1 MKKKYAKIFVFAFGI
16 LLLLGAIPRGIE
28 VLNHNY
34 LFGFDQGLFY
44 ESVRKIV
51 VEHKPTLVGT
61 EVGGIGG
68 FFQGPGWYY
77 LLAIAFIFTGGD
89 PYGGIVLMFII
100 SLAALSFSYLLFKK
114 VFGNITA
121 LSIAFFVAV
130 SPVIIQQARSIW
142 PPYPVTLLT
151 VVFLYCFYKF
161 LSGKQK
167 YLPLAVFVIGL
178 MSHFEIATSGT
189 MLLQLVLFSP
199 LLFYPKKIIQ
209 PRIIIVAILAF
220 AASQVLFLLFE
231 ARHGFIGIKGIY
243 QLFSVGGVK
252 NTYQFVIANHYDV
265 FRSTIVSVLP
275 GNTTVN
281 LIIIVI
287 GLVGSFLYLRDKK
300 NNYANKL
307 FLIYLLV
314 GIPLLFIVFLGTRLG
329 IWSWWIYEIPV
340 FMCFVYGIIIGY
352 FFKSSNLFKKILAL
366 GIIIWLSIIFMG
378 YTIAQYKHDYNDYG
392 GDAKI
397 KGKEAVIDF
406 IYHDANG
413 KKFGLLI
420 FSPPVYTYPYD
431 YLLNWYAQKKYGYK
445 PDASKDGTFY
455 LLIQVDPYKP
465 WSYNGWLET
474 IVKSGKIEK
483 TVKLP
488 SGFIV
493 QKRTGNLQ
501 NKQ

>member
-1 MKKKYAKIFVFAFGI
+1 MKKKYAKIFLFIFGI
-16 LLLLGAIPRGIE
+16 LLIAGAIPRAIE
-28 VLNHNY
+28 VLNQNY
-34 LFGFDQGLFY
+34 LFGFDQGNFY

-51 VEHKPTLVGT
+51 VEHKLTLVGT

-77 LLAIAFIFTGGD
+77 LLAIPFIFTGGD
-89 PYGGIVLMFII
+89 PYGGIVLMFIV
-100 SLAALSFSYLLFKK
+100 SMAALSLSYLLFRK

-121 LSIAFFVAV
+121 LSIAFFVAI
-130 SPVIIQQARSIW
+130 SPTIIHQARSIW

-151 VVFLYCFYKF
+151 VIFLYCFYKF

-189 MLLQLVLFSP
+189 MLIQLVLFSP
-199 LLFYPKKIIQ
+199 LLFYPKKIVQ
-209 PRIIIVAILAF
+209 PRIIIISILAF
-220 AASQVLFLLFE
+220 IASQTLFLVFE
-231 ARHGFIGIKGIY
+231 LRHGFIGIKGIY
-243 QLFSVGGVK
+243 HLFTLGGAK
-252 NTYQFVIANHYDV
+252 NTYEFAISNHYDV
-265 FRSTIVSVLP
+265 FRSTVVSVLS
-275 GNTTVN
+275 GGVTLNI
-281 LIIIVI
+281 IIIVM
-287 GLVGSFLYLRDKK
+287 GLVGSFLYLHDKK
-300 NNYANKL
+300 NSYANKL
-307 FLIYLLV
+307 FLIYLLTSV
-314 GIPLLFIVFLGTRLG
+314 PLLFIAFLSTKIGM
-329 IWSWWIYEIPV
+329 WSWWIYEIPV
-340 FMCFVYGIIIGY
+340 FMCFVYGIVIGY
-352 FFKSSNLFKKILAL
+352 FLKSSNLVKKILAVGVL
-366 GIIIWLSIIFMG
+366 VFLSIIFTN
-378 YTIAQYKHDYNDYG
+378 YTISQYRHDYNDYG

-397 KGKEAVIDF
+397 KGKKEVIDF

-445 PDASKDGTFY
+445 PDKSMDGTFY

-474 IVKSGKIEK
+474 VVKSGKIEK

-488 SGFIV
+488 NGFIV